1 MEQPSV
7 VVPQPSPL
15 PSLPRDD
22 GTCRLLDLTPE
33 KKLRDSRPSKRLT
46 EQGRHAAATLATPSL
61 NSTAMIQQAVTTLRS
76 GKAVRGGA
84 HNQLKEN
91 ADQDELLYRQP
102 QLTARALK
110 VTLYSCSS

>member
-1 MEQPSV
+1 M

-61 NSTAMIQQAVTTLRS
+61 NAMIQQAVTTLRS

-110 VTLYSCSS
+110 VCCLVASSLV